1 MSPSEFLKHL
11 EDDKIVRAITAAERD
26 SSGQIRVYVSHK
38 KRLDAMVFARRRFVD
53 LGMTRTRHRN
63 GVLIYVVP
71 RTRRFAV
78 VGDVGVNEKC
88 GDDFWQEVSA
98 GMSERLRQGQFT
110 EAILEAIGR
119 VGDMLAKHFPRG
131 PDDRNE
137 LPDELARD

>member
-1 MSPSEFLKHL
+1 MSPGEFLKHL
-11 EDDKIVRAITAAERD
+11 DDDKIVRAIAAAERN
-26 SSGQIRVYVSHK
+26 SSGEIRVYVSHK
-38 KRLDAMVFARRRFVD
+38 KRADAMAFARRRFTD
-53 LGMTRTRHRN
+53 LGMTKTRHRN

-71 RTRRFAV
+71 RTRLFAV
-78 VGDVGVNEKC
+78 IGDVGVNEKC
-88 GDDFWQEVSA
+88 GDEFWQEVSA